1 MNASPSYIASCRE
14 DYEMKFRL
22 LEDTLNVVDVERRW
36 RCDRSG
42 AVLVEQKVEISI
54 HVRSADSL
62 QANGEGEAGGRV

>member
-42 AVLVEQKVEISI
+42 ADLVEQKVEFSI
-54 HVRSADSL
+54 RVRSADSL
-62 QANGEGEAGGRV
+62 QADGEGETGGRV